1 VTNSA
6 TQTGIDI
13 SVKTSYL
20 QQQSDPQ
27 KKTYAF
33 SYTITI
39 RNNREEPVR
48 ILSRHWIITDQ
59 HNHVEEVKG
68 KGVVGQQPL
77 IQPGSS
83 FEYSSGTVIASE
95 VGDMHGSYT
104 METSSGEV
112 FEAPIPL
119 FVLAQPHLL
128 H

>member
-1 VTNSA
+1 MTNSA